1 MAILLTKDSRVI
13 VQGITGGGGSFHT
26 KRMLKY
32 GTKIVGGTSPGKG
45 GQSVEGVPVRNTV
58 AECVEEFNADFSVI
72 FMPAAF
78 AGEAALEAIYA
89 GIKTIVVVPEHIPI
103 SDMMTVR
110 KAAKEHGAV
119 VIGSNTAGIITP
131 GEANVGIIPDIA
143 FKPGRVG
150 TVSRSGSLTYYVA
163 DMLTRSDYG
172 ETTCVGLG
180 GDPVLGSTFDEILQL
195 FDKDDDTK
203 AVVMVGE
210 IGGVYEER
218 AVSII
223 EKMSKPVIFMIGG
236 VFAPPG
242 KRMGHAGAIVE
253 GSLGTAQ
260 TKIDALKGAGGHHA
274 KTFMDI
280 PEILQRLK
288 V

>member
-1 MAILLTKDSRVI
+1 MAILLTKDSKVI
-13 VQGITGGGGSFHT
+13 VQGITGGGGSFHA

-32 GTKIVGGTSPGKG
+32 GTNIVGGTSPGKG

-58 AECVEEFNADFSVI
+58 AECVEEFGADFSVI
-72 FMPAAF
+72 FLPAAF
-78 AGEAALEAIYA
+78 AREAALESIYA
-89 GIKTIVVVPEHIPI
+89 GIKTVVVVPEHIPI
-103 SDMMTVR
+103 ADMMAVR
-110 KAAKEHGAV
+110 KAAKERGTV

-143 FKPGRVG
+143 FKPGRIG

-163 DMLTRSDYG
+163 DMLTRSEYG

-180 GDPVLGSTFDEILQL
+180 GDPVLGSTFDDILRL
-195 FDKDDDTK
+195 FDKDDKTK

-218 AVSII
+218 AVPTI

-260 TKIDALKGAGGHHA
+260 TKIDALKGAGGNHA
-274 KTFMDI
+274 RTFMDI
-280 PEILQRLK
+280 PEILQRLN